1 MRKVWWGTKPLNFGD
16 VLTEHLFKHFNIPFE
31 KVKEKENA
39 DTLCIGSVVRLA
51 NPGSMVLGS
60 GCIHD
65 NESLD
70 ATVEY
75 RFVRGPKTR
84 DQVIKC
90 GGECPEIYGDAAL
103 LLPEFVPAWHTKTHK
118 IGIVPHYQDYEQVMR
133 LYGKTDKV
141 INVVGDPRR
150 VAEEISSCEKIIS
163 TSLHGIIAAHA
174 YDIPAATFSRSKL
187 WGSGIK
193 FKDYAESVG
202 TSTVTSS
209 VENPRYTLPEPGVID
224 NIRNNIRPILESL
237 A

>member
-1 MRKVWWGTKPLNFGD
+1 MRKVWWGTRPLNFGD
-16 VLTEHLFKHFNIPFE
+16 VLTKQLFEHFNIPFV
-31 KVKEKENA
+31 KVKEKEDA

-51 NPGSMVLGS
+51 NSGSMVLGS

-70 ATVEY
+70 RTVEY

-103 LLPEFVPAWHTKTHK
+103 LLPDFVPAKEKTHK
-118 IGIVPHYQDYEQVMR
+118 IGIVPHYQDYEQVMQS
-133 LYGKTDKV
+133 YGKTDKV
-141 INVVGDPRR
+141 INVVGDPIR

-174 YDIPAATFSRSKL
+174 YDIPAAQFTRSKL

-193 FKDYAESVG
+193 FKDYAASVG
-202 TSTVTSS
+202 TSTITST
-209 VENPRYTLPEPGVID
+209 VENPIYTLPEPGVID

>member
-16 VLTEHLFKHFNIPFE
+16 VLTEHLFKHFNIQFE
-31 KVKEKENA
+31 KVKEKEDA

-84 DQVIKC
+84 NQVIKC

-103 LLPEFVPAWHTKTHK
+103 LLPDFVPASEKKHK
-118 IGIVPHYQDYEQVMR
+118 IGIVPHYQDYEQCMKQH
-133 LYGKTDKV
+133 GKTDFV
-141 INVVGDPRR
+141 IDVVGDPLR
-150 VAEEISSCEKIIS
+150 VAREISSCEKIIS

-193 FKDYAESVG
+193 FLDYAESVG
-202 TSTVTSS
+202 TSAITSS